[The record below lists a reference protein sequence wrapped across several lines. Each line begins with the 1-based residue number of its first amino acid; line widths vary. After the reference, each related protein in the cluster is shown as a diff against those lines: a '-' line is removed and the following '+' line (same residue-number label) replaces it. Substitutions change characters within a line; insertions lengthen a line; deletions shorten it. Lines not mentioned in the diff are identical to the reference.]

1 MPKLIGSRLF
11 SRRFPLSIRN
21 LVALNAKSAL
31 LRCIAAQQKLSPQD
45 DTNIADLHRDREKGA
60 RDYIWHLFDRLE
72 DLRPILK

>member
-45 DTNIADLHRDREKGA
+45 DTNIARASGQGKGRARLHLA
-60 RDYIWHLFDRLE
+60 LFR
-72 DLRPILK
+72 